1 MVKETPLLHV
11 GDLNFEEEVVRS
23 EKPVLVDFWATWCGP
38 CKAVGPIVEEVAALY
53 GERIKVAHLNVDEN
67 PHTTETYGIKNIP
80 TLILF
85 KNGKPF
91 ESLVGLI
98 PKERLEEFV
107 NKAL

>member
-98 PKERLEEFV
+98 PK
-107 NKAL
+107 